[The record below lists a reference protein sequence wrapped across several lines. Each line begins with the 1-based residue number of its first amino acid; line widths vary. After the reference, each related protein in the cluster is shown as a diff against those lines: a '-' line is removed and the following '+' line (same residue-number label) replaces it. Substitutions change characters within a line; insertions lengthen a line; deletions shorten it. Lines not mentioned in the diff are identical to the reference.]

1 MASKYR
7 KQIQLQ
13 INGILNV
20 DEKEIIVE
28 LDNGKSISLSSALK
42 SLNGKD
48 IIIHVTHQ
56 DTTMCE

>member
-1 MASKYR
+1 MASKYC

-28 LDNGKSISLSSALK
+28 LDNGKSISLSAALK

-56 DTTMCE
+56 DNTLCE